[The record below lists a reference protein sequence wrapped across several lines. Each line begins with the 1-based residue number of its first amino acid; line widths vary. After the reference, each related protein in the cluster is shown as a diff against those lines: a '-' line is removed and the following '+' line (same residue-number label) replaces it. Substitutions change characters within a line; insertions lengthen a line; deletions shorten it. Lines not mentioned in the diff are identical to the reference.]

1 MQLRDSAASREDLI
15 AAYRLVLLR
24 NPDEAGLRHFLSQS
38 ERGRLKLSDVV
49 ATFRSSS
56 EYRSMTDANIAT
68 VDLGGYL
75 VVVDKTEPD
84 FGKKICL
91 HRAWENHL
99 VAVLNERLR
108 PGDVF
113 VDIGANVGVMAFAA
127 AKRVG
132 PNGKVIAFEPNES
145 NAQMFLR
152 GVAQMFLRGVA
163 ANGLESFVRLYP
175 FALSDKPALFALQG
189 SSNTHLKTPE
199 RFDRL
204 VQSLPGDDILGAEPR
219 IDFIKFDIEGHEP
232 FALAGL
238 KRSLAK
244 HRPTVLCEFN
254 PRCLEDHIGKAP
266 EVFARELFGL
276 TDEICAIEHSGR
288 RSIVTDRARL
298 MDLWRMRN
306 REAVESRI
314 LPDGL
319 LHFDLLFKADKLG
332 LQDAQARE
340 P

>member
-1 MQLRDSAASREDLI
+1 MQLRDSAASREDLV

-56 EYRSMTDANIAT
+56 EYRSIADANIAT

-132 PNGKVIAFEPNES
+132 PSGKVIAFEPNES

-152 GVAQMFLRGVA
+152 GVV

-204 VQSLPGDDILGAEPR
+204 VQSLPGDDILGVEPR
-219 IDFIKFDIEGHEP
+219 IDFIKIDIEGHEA
-232 FALAGL
+232 FALDGL
-238 KRSLAK
+238 KQILAK

-254 PRCLEDHIGKAP
+254 PRCLKDHIGKAP
-266 EVFARELFGL
+266 DVFARELFGL

-288 RSIVTDRARL
+288 RNIVTDQGRL

-306 REAVESRI
+306 REAIESRM

-332 LQDAQARE
+332 PQDAHRRE
-340 P
+340 S

>member
-1 MQLRDSAASREDLI
+1 MQLRDSAASREDLV

-56 EYRSMTDANIAT
+56 EYRSIADANIAT

-132 PNGKVIAFEPNES
+132 PSGKVIAFEPNES

-152 GVAQMFLRGVA
+152 GVV
-163 ANGLESFVRLYP
+163 ANGLELFVRLYP

-204 VQSLPGDDILGAEPR
+204 VQSLPGDDILGVEPR
-219 IDFIKFDIEGHEP
+219 IDFIKIDIEGHEA
-232 FALAGL
+232 FALDGL
-238 KRSLAK
+238 KQILAK

-254 PRCLEDHIGKAP
+254 PRCLKDHIGKAP
-266 EVFARELFGL
+266 DVFARELFGL

-288 RSIVTDRARL
+288 RNIVTDQGRL

-306 REAVESRI
+306 REAIESRM

-332 LQDAQARE
+332 PQDAHRRE
-340 P
+340 S

>member
-1 MQLRDSAASREDLI
+1 MQLRDSAASREDLV

-132 PNGKVIAFEPNES
+132 PSGKVIAFEPNES

-152 GVAQMFLRGVA
+152 GVV

-204 VQSLPGDDILGAEPR
+204 VQSLPGDDILGVEPR
-219 IDFIKFDIEGHEP
+219 IDFIKIDIEGHEA
-232 FALAGL
+232 FALDGL
-238 KRSLAK
+238 KQILAK

-254 PRCLEDHIGKAP
+254 PRCLKDHIGKAP
-266 EVFARELFGL
+266 DVFARELFGL

-288 RSIVTDRARL
+288 RNIVTDQGRL

-306 REAVESRI
+306 REAIESRM

-332 LQDAQARE
+332 PQDAHRRE
-340 P
+340 S